1 MAGGEESGRE
11 PKGGH
16 RGVLGLQTGQWA
28 PGLAGMGLLS
38 GSRER
43 SLLIPVSLWH
53 QPHLITMS
61 PRIKISGVCCLEET
75 NPRSLFKTSA
85 PTLVLLS
92 ALLSPLLSQEAE
104 ESVRWGVGIAA
115 CEPEQGQVQLPR
127 GEAHLAFRSWR
138 HLVGLGRC
146 VHNPELGMQALR
158 RCQLGAGRAGSQ
170 GHAL

>member
-1 MAGGEESGRE
+1 MKKLPRRSALAALPPPHSRLTQQAGGARRWMAGGEESGRE

-16 RGVLGLQTGQWA
+16 RGVLGLQTGEWA

-53 QPHLITMS
+53 QPHLITVS
-61 PRIKISGVCCLEET
+61 PCIKISGVCCLEET

-115 CEPEQGQVQLPR
+115 CEPEQGQVQLP
-127 GEAHLAFRSWR
+127 GVKPTLPS
-138 HLVGLGRC
+138 
-146 VHNPELGMQALR
+146 
-158 RCQLGAGRAGSQ
+158 GAGDT
-170 GHAL
+170 